1 MLPFFVFWRD
11 PPRMEDLRVNQRIKI
26 REVRLISATGEQVGI
41 IATPDA
47 LRMAEE
53 QGLDLVEISPT
64 ARPPVCKLMDYGKY
78 KYESEKREKEAR
90 KKQHVVVT
98 KEIKLRPKID
108 RHDLSIKIKH
118 IHEFLAEGC
127 KVRVNMQ
134 FRGREMAHQEIG
146 RDMVDKLMAEFV
158 ESAVIEQAPKMEG
171 NTLGMLLSSKA
182 GAKPAAAKP
191 EAAKPEATKPAE

>member
-1 MLPFFVFWRD
+1 
-11 PPRMEDLRVNQRIKI
+11 MEDLRVNQRIKI

-41 IATPDA
+41 VATSDA

-53 QGLDLVEISPT
+53 QGMDLVEISPT

-90 KKQHVVVT
+90 KKQHVVIT

-108 RHDLSIKIKH
+108 RHDLAIKTKH

-134 FRGREMAHQEIG
+134 FRGREIAHQEIG
-146 RDMVDKLMAEFV
+146 REIVEKLMAEFG
-158 ESAVIEQAPKMEG
+158 EFAVIEQAPKMEG
-171 NTLGMLLSSKA
+171 NTLGMLLSAKP
-182 GAKPAAAKP
+182 GARPAAAKP
-191 EAAKPEATKPAE
+191 EAPKPEE